1 MSENKVPFTAGRVSK
16 FVCEAGK
23 AASFLW
29 DTESTGLGL
38 KASAG
43 GSKVY
48 VLQSRLESGASVRLT
63 IGSTKAWTLGAA
75 RDEARRLQVLIDS
88 GNDPRQ
94 EKRDRI
100 AEAEAKRAEADAK
113 RSSWSA
119 SPRRQWKPG
128 RSTSKR
134 APRGGVK
141 AISATMRP

>member
-16 FVCEAGK
+16 FCCETGK

-43 GSKVY
+43 GAKVY
-48 VLQSRLESGASVRLT
+48 VLAKPLGVWRDAALT
-63 IGSTKAWTLGAA
+63 IGSTKTWTLGAA
-75 RDEARRLQVLIDS
+75 RDEARRLQVMIDQ
-88 GNDPRQ
+88 GIDPRQ

-100 AEAEAKRAEADAK
+100 AAAEAKRAEAGQAD
-113 RSSWSA
+113 RSGA
-119 SPRRQWKPG
+119 HRRRQWKPG
-128 RSTSKR
+128 RSTSKH